1 MTIKKKKIV
10 SKCVQNVQVKIYF
23 FNLVFKQKQVILF
36 WKGEKVPI
44 FCLKYFW
51 IKRVIFWRFDLNGW
65 SHHVETFQE
74 QKSGVIKRNLD
85 NKIFVAAAVYCE
97 LLYQIANIFHYFP
110 STDLKY
116 FLSKKNHAQENG
128 SKGLILPIS

>member
-10 SKCVQNVQVKIYF
+10 SNCVQNVQVKNYF
-23 FNLVFKQKQVILF
+23 VLSFKQKQVILF

-51 IKRVIFWRFDLNGW
+51 IKRVIFFGQKNRNGW

-74 QKSGVIKRNLD
+74 EKSGVIKRNID
-85 NKIFVAAAVYCE
+85 NKIFVVAAVYCE
-97 LLYQIANIFHYFP
+97 FLYI
-110 STDLKY
+110 K
-116 FLSKKNHAQENG
+116 
-128 SKGLILPIS
+128 

>member
-10 SKCVQNVQVKIYF
+10 SNCVQNVQVKNYF
-23 FNLVFKQKQVILF
+23 VLSFKQKQVILF

-116 FLSKKNHAQENG
+116 FLSKKITPKKMGARD
-128 SKGLILPIS
+128 